1 MQAAEPPLS
10 TSPLGKG
17 GPPPRRV
24 EGAPSQSLEPEP
36 TSLSF
41 SSQRAPPLSPLG
53 PPPRSRR
60 DQPPCLSDLSPRG
73 PSLQRDA
80 SILADEKVATTYR
93 PHHST
98 ARVARLAGSR
108 APPPSNRTV
117 HCRHSLLVRG
127 PAAPLSLALAAASVA
142 GVYLR
147 GGGTRSYRRL
157 RESGNDAPGLGP
169 WSAIPRGVGGRM
181 CSHQLSWLPVA
192 GRPVCQKN
200 RLSPHQPPHIE
211 LPTCTSAA
219 CTLKPPRALPE
230 VCS

>member
-1 MQAAEPPLS
+1 MRKCPPRTDPTTLLLEWHAWRAAGPRPLAIELCTVATAYWSVGPPL
-10 TSPLGKG
+10 L
-17 GPPPRRV
+17 
-24 EGAPSQSLEPEP
+24 
-36 TSLSF
+36 F
-41 SSQRAPPLSPLG
+41 
-53 PPPRSRR
+53 
-60 DQPPCLSDLSPRG
+60 
-73 PSLQRDA
+73 
-80 SILADEKVATTYR
+80 
-93 PHHST
+93 HW
-98 ARVARLAGSR
+98 
-108 APPPSNRTV
+108 
-117 HCRHSLLVRG
+117 LLLL
-127 PAAPLSLALAAASVA
+127 PSVA